1 MEKLPSKKEIRKQY
15 KEKRKNASLSE
26 ITRQSGMILKNF
38 LDLDEY
44 KISADI
50 LTYVSHD
57 NEVDT
62 ISLIGRAL
70 NDNKNV
76 AAPKVYGDI
85 MHFHKINSL
94 SDLNPGSF
102 GILEPETGDF
112 YEPAEG
118 IIIVP
123 GIAFDKMGHRVGYGG
138 GYYDKFLEKNNG
150 LLSIAFAYDFQVTD
164 YITCEEYDK
173 NPDILITPD
182 NIIRINQTGEK

>member
-1 MEKLPSKKEIRKQY
+1 MENLPSKKEIRKLY
-15 KEKRKNASLSE
+15 KEKRKNMSLSE
-26 ITRQSGMILKNF
+26 STCQSGMILENF
-38 LDLDEY
+38 FDMDEY
-44 KISADI
+44 KISANI

-62 ISLIGRAL
+62 ISLISRAL
-70 NDNKNV
+70 CDNKNV
-76 AAPKVYGDI
+76 AVPRVYGDI

-94 SDLNPGSF
+94 SELNAGAF

-164 YITCEEYDK
+164 YIAYEEYDK
-173 NPDILITPD
+173 KPDILITPEK
-182 NIIRINQTGEK
+182 IIRINQTGEK